1 MEFLIGRQAILDRN
15 GNTFGYELLYRESIN
30 KNVSKTNLD
39 GNAATSRVII
49 NAFIN
54 LGIEKIAKKGVVFIN
69 FTRDLIIDKVYEM
82 LPKDKIVIEV
92 LEDVLAEQEI
102 LDSLRN
108 AKKQGYTVALDDFV
122 FLDHLEQLVKLAD
135 IVKVDF
141 LELSRGEI
149 KKQVEKYKKYR
160 PKLLAEK
167 VETEDDH
174 KFALDLGFELFQ
186 GFYFTKP
193 LIKTKKDL
201 MPYQASIVKA
211 LNIINNPSS
220 EPEDIIKVIIGDLYL
235 NTKLLSLVNSP
246 YFGLK
251 TKVKTAKKATSIL
264 GSKKAKEWLNIL
276 LISKLA
282 ENKPQELVIL
292 STIRAKFSE
301 LLAKP
306 FGLDPDNAYYMGLFS
321 LIDSILGTK
330 LEKILKEINYLDEEI
345 KKALLGK
352 RNNYRELLDFIILY
366 ENGDFDSAEAAI
378 LKYGLN
384 SKNINALYMEAIDFA
399 DSVYSL

>member
-1 MEFLIGRQAILDRN
+1 
-15 GNTFGYELLYRESIN
+15 
-30 KNVSKTNLD
+30 
-39 GNAATSRVII
+39 
-49 NAFIN
+49 
-54 LGIEKIAKKGVVFIN
+54 
-69 FTRDLIIDKVYEM
+69 
-82 LPKDKIVIEV
+82 
-92 LEDVLAEQEI
+92 
-102 LDSLRN
+102 
-108 AKKQGYTVALDDFV
+108 
-122 FLDHLEQLVKLAD
+122 
-135 IVKVDF
+135 
-141 LELSRGEI
+141 
-149 KKQVEKYKKYR
+149 
-160 PKLLAEK
+160 
-167 VETEDDH
+167 
-174 KFALDLGFELFQ
+174 
-186 GFYFTKP
+186 
-193 LIKTKKDL
+193 
-201 MPYQASIVKA
+201 
-211 LNIINNPSS
+211 
-220 EPEDIIKVIIGDLYL
+220 
-235 NTKLLSLVNSP
+235 
-246 YFGLK
+246 
-251 TKVKTAKKATSIL
+251 
-264 GSKKAKEWLNIL
+264 L